1 MPSSGTGT
9 KPEPM
14 AALFA
19 FLHHLAAFALVSA
32 LVVEFVLL
40 RGELT
45 VATARKI
52 QVYDLVYGASAG
64 LVFLVGVARV
74 LYFEKGADYY
84 LHSIPFI
91 AKLALFLVVGLLSI
105 YPTVT
110 FLSWGKYL
118 RLGQAPALSESRLR
132 SIRAVIHAE
141 MAGVVLILL
150 CAALMA
156 HGIGYAG

>member
-1 MPSSGTGT
+1 
-9 KPEPM
+9 M

-32 LVVEFVLL
+32 LVVEFALV

-45 VATARKI
+45 VRTARRI
-52 QVYDLVYGASAG
+52 QLYDLVYGVSAG
-64 LVFLVGVARV
+64 LVFVIGVVRV

-84 LHSIPFI
+84 LHSIPFL

-118 RLGQAPALSESRLR
+118 SLGQAPAVSEGRLR
-132 SIRAVIHAE
+132 SIRTILHVE

-150 CAALMA
+150 CAVLTAR
-156 HGIGYAG
+156 GVGYAG